1 VYEQVFA
8 FVNNDR
14 LATLDAMPDR
24 TGLDLVGSER
34 GVLIDGATGC

>member
-8 FVNNDR
+8 FVNHDR
-14 LATLDAMPDR
+14 LGTLDAMLDR

-34 GVLIDGATGC
+34 DALIDGAADC